1 MSAPPPGFLPGQVRP
16 VGQRPADTEVTET
29 TKIPW
34 GRVFSWLKP
43 YWGAEALLM
52 LAMTLGIALSLVYP
66 LLMRSI
72 VDDVIDAGRR
82 ELLWPLTF
90 GIFGATALGMFLSG
104 GAGWLQTWVTSRVLV
119 DLRVQAFRHLQALGP
134 AYFSRRR
141 LGDILSRMGGDI
153 AELQRVATGTLL
165 QVVGSLLTLVGVIS
179 ALTWLQPI
187 LLLIGAAFVP
197 AALILLRIMRPIVR
211 RFSLRI
217 RERSADVSHHLLESM
232 TALRTV
238 RAHGLE
244 DREAARF
251 GAHNEALVKQVL
263 GYKLWDATSA
273 GAFRLLVVANL
284 LAVMVAGVF
293 LMDEGKMSFGDLIA
307 FSLFQQRLY
316 GPLQGL
322 AGTYLNLQRAAA
334 SIARV
339 FEILDAKPPAESS
352 GGDARP
358 SGRLRGEVAFSN
370 VHFAYGPERPV
381 LRGLDLVVKPD
392 ATTVV
397 VGPSGVGKSTLIDL
411 LFGFQRPQSGAVTLD
426 GVSLADLA
434 PDAWR
439 GSVALV
445 SQEPALFGGSLR
457 DNLRWLQPS
466 APDDALWSHLQAV
479 GLSEWARSLPQ
490 GLDTELG
497 DRAVRLSQGQRQ
509 RIGLARA
516 LLREPTLLVLDEVT
530 AALDWESDKLVVQA
544 IERRRAAGGTTLVV
558 SHRLSLA
565 AVADTVVVLDDGTVA
580 AEGTHDELL
589 AGGGMYARLWAL
601 QTGAGGG
608 APQGVPGPQ
617 EPGSTRQ

>member
-1 MSAPPPGFLPGQVRP
+1 MPSAVRP
-16 VGQRPADTEVTET
+16 EGQRPADTEVTET
-29 TKIPW
+29 TRIPW
-34 GRVFSWLKP
+34 GRVFVWLKP
-43 YWGAEALLM
+43 YWGAELALM
-52 LAMTLGIALSLVYP
+52 LAMMLGIALSLVYP

-82 ELLWPLTF
+82 ELLVPLTL
-90 GIFGATALGMFLSG
+90 GIFGATALGMVLSG
-104 GAGWLQTWVTSRVLV
+104 GAGYLQTWVTSRVLI
-119 DLRVQAFRHLQALGP
+119 DLRVQAFKHLQALGP

-165 QVVGSLLTLVGVIS
+165 QIVGSMLTLIGVIS
-179 ALTWLQPI
+179 ALTYLQPM
-187 LLLIGAAFVP
+187 LLLIGAAFLP
-197 AALILLRIMRPIVR
+197 AAVILLRVMRPIVR
-211 RFSLRI
+211 RYSLRI

-238 RAHGLE
+238 RAHGVE
-244 DREAARF
+244 DREADRF

-263 GYKLWDATSA
+263 GYKLWDAASA
-273 GAFRLLVVANL
+273 GFFRLLVVGNL

-293 LMDEGKMSFGDLIA
+293 LMDQGKMSFGDLVA

-322 AGTYLNLQRAAA
+322 AGTYLNLQRASA

-339 FEILDAKPPAESS
+339 FEILDAKPGAETL
-352 GGDARP
+352 GGERRP
-358 SGRLRGEVAFSN
+358 DGSLRGAIRFEG
-370 VHFAYGPERPV
+370 VHFAYGPDRPV
-381 LRGLDLVVKPD
+381 LVGLDLEVKPD
-392 ATTVV
+392 TTVVV

-411 LFGFQRPQSGAVTLD
+411 LFGFQRPQQGSVTLD
-426 GVSLADLA
+426 GIPLAELA

-457 DNLRWLQPS
+457 DNLRWLQPT
-466 APDDALWSHLQAV
+466 APDAALWTHLELV
-479 GLSEWARSLPQ
+479 GLAAWVRELPK

-516 LLREPTLLVLDEVT
+516 LLREPALLVLDEVT
-530 AALDWESDKLVVQA
+530 AALDWESDQLVVQA
-544 IERRRAAGGTTLVV
+544 IEARRKAGGTTLVV

-565 AVADTVVVLDDGTVA
+565 STADAVAVLDRGRVA
-580 AEGTHDELL
+580 AHGTHEELL
-589 AGGGMYARLWAL
+589 NEGGLYGRLWAL
-601 QTGAGGG
+601 QTGAT
-608 APQGVPGPQ
+608 PK
-617 EPGSTRQ
+617 

>member
-1 MSAPPPGFLPGQVRP
+1 MKSPPPGFLPGSIRP
-16 VGQRPADTEVTET
+16 DSQRPADTKVTET
-29 TKIPW
+29 TRIPW
-34 GRVFSWLKP
+34 WRVFGWLKP
-43 YWGAEALLM
+43 YWKGEALLV
-52 LAMTLGIALSLVYP
+52 LAMMLGIGLSLVYP

-72 VDDVIDAGRR
+72 VDDVIDQGRR
-82 ELLWPLTF
+82 ELLWPLTL
-90 GIFGATALGMFLSG
+90 GIFVATAAGVILSG
-104 GAGWLQTWVTSRVLV
+104 SAGYLQTWVTSKVLV
-119 DLRVQAFRHLQALGP
+119 DLRVEAFRHLQALGP
-134 AYFSRRR
+134 AFFARRR
-141 LGDILSRMGGDI
+141 LGDILSRMGSDI

-165 QVVGSLLTLVGVIS
+165 QIVGSVLTLLGVIG
-179 ALTWLQPI
+179 ALTYLQPQ

-244 DREAARF
+244 DREALRF
-251 GAHNEALVKQVL
+251 GAHNHALVRSVL
-263 GYKLWDATSA
+263 GYKLWDAASSGT
-273 GAFRLLVVANL
+273 FRLLVVANL
-284 LAVMVAGVF
+284 LAVMVAGVY
-293 LMDEGKMSFGDLIA
+293 LMDAGKMSFGDLVA

-339 FEILDAKPPAESS
+339 FELLDVKPDAESM
-352 GGDARP
+352 GGDQRP
-358 SGRLRGEVAFSN
+358 EAPFQGAVSFQGVSFS
-370 VHFAYGPERPV
+370 YGPRPV
-381 LRGLDLVVKPD
+381 LRDLNLEVVPGE
-392 ATTVV
+392 TMVV

-411 LFGFQRPQSGAVTLD
+411 LFGFQSPQAGTICLD
-426 GVSLADLA
+426 GVPLPDLA

-439 GSVALV
+439 KHVALV

-457 DNLRWLQPS
+457 DNLRWLRPDLQ
-466 APDDALWSHLQAV
+466 DDALWPQLEAV
-479 GLSEWARSLPQ
+479 GLQEWARDLPH

-516 LLREPTLLVLDEVT
+516 LLREPALLVLDEVT
-530 AALDWESDKLVVQA
+530 AALDWESDQLVVHA
-544 IERRRAAGGTTLVV
+544 VEARRKVGGTTFIV

-565 AVADTVVVLDDGTVA
+565 SSADSIVVMDDGTIVA
-580 AEGTHDELL
+580 AGKHRDLLSEEGL
-589 AGGGMYARLWAL
+589 YARLWAL
-601 QTGAGGG
+601 QTGVH
-608 APQGVPGPQ
+608 QD
-617 EPGSTRQ
+617 